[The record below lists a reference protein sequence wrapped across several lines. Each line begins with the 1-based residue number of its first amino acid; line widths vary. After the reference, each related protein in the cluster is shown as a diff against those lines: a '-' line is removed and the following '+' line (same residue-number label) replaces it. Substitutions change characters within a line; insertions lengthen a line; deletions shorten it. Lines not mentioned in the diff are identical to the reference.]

1 MGLYWRG
8 ISDPPVI
15 TLELAADTAN
25 TPIGYKTWGHREHS
39 FGFILDTSFDVG
51 PFSEGVSVVRS
62 NKHPAF

>member
-1 MGLYWRG
+1 MGLYERE

-25 TPIGYKTWGHREHS
+25 TALGYKARGHREHS

-51 PFSEGVSVVRS
+51 PFSEGVSVVRG